1 MEIVK
6 DKAVIL
12 KLRNPDKVTDII
24 PKSKRL
30 TENKVLVNWGLDEAH
45 VLKNLNIAVPS
56 PIESRYDWTG
66 QYQPFEHQKSTAG
79 FLTLHKRGFCFNE
92 QGTGKTASAIWA
104 SDYLIDKGYINRVL
118 VICPLSIM
126 DSAWRAD
133 LFTFAM
139 HRSVD
144 VAYGSAPKR
153 KKIIEQGAEYVII
166 NYDGVEIVA
175 DEIAKGGFDLIIV
188 DEATHYKNV
197 QTRRWKVLNKLL
209 TPNKWLWMMTGT
221 PAAQSPIDA
230 YGLAK
235 LVNPDAVPRFFSAFR
250 DQVMVKITQFKWV
263 PKDTS
268 VQTVFN
274 ALQPAIRYTKEE
286 CLDLPEMVY
295 VKREVEM
302 TRQQKKYYTEL
313 KDKMIMQ
320 AAGEQITAA
329 NAAVNMNKLLQ
340 ISCGAV
346 YTDNGEALEFDIKH
360 RYKVLREVIDE
371 SSKKVLVFVPF
382 KHVIDILV
390 DKLRQDHITA
400 EIIRGDVSA
409 PKRTEIFKRFQTMP
423 DPKVLIIQPQ
433 AAAHG
438 VTLTA
443 ANTVVWWGPT
453 SSLETYA
460 QANARVHRSGQDHK
474 CTVVQLQSSGVE
486 KRIYSLL
493 DNRINIHTK
502 IVDLYQELLD

>member
-153 KKIIEQGAEYVII
+153 KK
-166 NYDGVEIVA
+166 NYRARCRIR
-175 DEIAKGGFDLIIV
+175 
-188 DEATHYKNV
+188 HH
-197 QTRRWKVLNKLL
+197 KL
-209 TPNKWLWMMTGT
+209 
-221 PAAQSPIDA
+221 
-230 YGLAK
+230 
-235 LVNPDAVPRFFSAFR
+235 
-250 DQVMVKITQFKWV
+250 
-263 PKDTS
+263 
-268 VQTVFN
+268 
-274 ALQPAIRYTKEE
+274 
-286 CLDLPEMVY
+286 
-295 VKREVEM
+295 
-302 TRQQKKYYTEL
+302 
-313 KDKMIMQ
+313 
-320 AAGEQITAA
+320 
-329 NAAVNMNKLLQ
+329 
-340 ISCGAV
+340 
-346 YTDNGEALEFDIKH
+346 
-360 RYKVLREVIDE
+360 
-371 SSKKVLVFVPF
+371 
-382 KHVIDILV
+382 
-390 DKLRQDHITA
+390 
-400 EIIRGDVSA
+400 
-409 PKRTEIFKRFQTMP
+409 
-423 DPKVLIIQPQ
+423 
-433 AAAHG
+433 
-438 VTLTA
+438 
-443 ANTVVWWGPT
+443 
-453 SSLETYA
+453 
-460 QANARVHRSGQDHK
+460 
-474 CTVVQLQSSGVE
+474 
-486 KRIYSLL
+486 
-493 DNRINIHTK
+493 
-502 IVDLYQELLD
+502 